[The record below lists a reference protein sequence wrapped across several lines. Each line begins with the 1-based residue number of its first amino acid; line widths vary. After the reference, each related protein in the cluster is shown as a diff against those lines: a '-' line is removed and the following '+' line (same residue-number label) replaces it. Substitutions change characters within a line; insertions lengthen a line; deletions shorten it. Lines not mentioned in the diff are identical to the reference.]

1 MESSL
6 RKTFK
11 NPGTIQSKSAVLF
24 SILCICPD
32 LFVPDQSMGV
42 LVEKGETIR
51 VLDIFVSKIWKFW
64 RERQESYIWDK
75 QESYSH
81 ID

>member
-1 MESSL
+1 
-6 RKTFK
+6 
-11 NPGTIQSKSAVLF
+11 
-24 SILCICPD
+24 
-32 LFVPDQSMGV
+32 MGV
-42 LVEKGETIR
+42 LVEQGETIR

-64 RERQESYIWDK
+64 RERQESYIWEK